1 MSGGDVRKDKAA
13 ARKRRRQGRSWA
25 EGGAGP
31 LEKESEL
38 QKIQPSETSNS
49 CRRSRST
56 ELAERLITKEDMRG
70 RRTPDAAK
78 ISMSHNV
85 RRSEG
90 RCVSRNWQAR
100 EK

>member
-1 MSGGDVRKDKAA
+1 MSERTKRQPGGGG
-13 ARKRRRQGRSWA
+13 ARVDLGQR
-25 EGGAGP
+25 GGAGP

-85 RRSEG
+85 RRSKG